1 MKLREHYIDVA
12 KGVAMLLVIIGH
24 ITIIPSW
31 LYAWINSFH
40 MPLFFF
46 LSGTVYNP
54 YKYDKF
60 KDFFKAKF
68 KGLIIP
74 YFFLC
79 LIIIFWARIMCNPDG
94 FYKLQTLE
102 QFIGIFVSYRK
113 SNFYASLWFF
123 VALFFGELLMYP
135 IVKII
140 GKKFESENKNKVA
153 LTIFGIFLSVL
164 GFIVLY
170 YIRNGFFWSL
180 DLVPLAT
187 SFLMFGY
194 VAKLNKEKFNNITKL
209 PISILY
215 LLISIVFTYLNF
227 RIYGSSSM
235 YNSVV
240 GNFIYYMPAA
250 LGGILLV
257 ITICKKINSN
267 RLLEYIGRNTIT
279 YYAFQKPII
288 LKSITT
294 VINTLGSN
302 ITLFNNQIIKI
313 ILITIIAVCVL
324 GIISQMITSTYP
336 FILGKFKPKEKIS

>member
-1 MKLREHYIDVA
+1 MKVREHYIDVA

-46 LSGTVYNP
+46 LSGMVYNP

-102 QFIGIFVSYRK
+102 QFIWIFVSYRK

-140 GKKFESENKNKVA
+140 GKKFGSENKKKVA

-227 RIYGSSSM
+227 RIYGSSSL

-240 GNFIYYMPAA
+240 GNFVYYMPAA
-250 LGGILLV
+250 LGGILFV

-302 ITLFNNQIIKI
+302 IALLNNQIIKI
-313 ILITIIAVCVL
+313 ILITIIAVFVL
-324 GIISQMITSTYP
+324 GVISQMITSTYP
-336 FILGKFKPKEKIS
+336 FILGKFKSKEKIA

>member
-46 LSGTVYNP
+46 LSGMVYNP

-94 FYKLQTLE
+94 FYNLQTLE
-102 QFIGIFVSYRK
+102 QFIGIFVSFRK